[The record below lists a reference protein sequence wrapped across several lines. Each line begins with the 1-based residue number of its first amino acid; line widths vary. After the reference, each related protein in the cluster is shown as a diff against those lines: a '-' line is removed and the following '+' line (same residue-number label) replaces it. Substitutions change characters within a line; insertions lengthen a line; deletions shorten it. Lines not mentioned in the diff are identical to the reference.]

1 MGNERENWIFER
13 ICKFFERICK
23 LWSHDYWLPLQQ
35 NKNYAG
41 QNENC
46 AMLQRGFGRQEE
58 AMRSCNEALQDRKE
72 QCLAKTETVEVR
84 KRNGI
89 VIKR

>member
-1 MGNERENWIFER
+1 MRNERENWIFER

-41 QNENC
+41 QNDYC
-46 AMLQRGFGRQEE
+46 AMQH
-58 AMRSCNEALQDRKE
+58 NEALE
-72 QCLAKTETVEVR
+72 GR
-84 KRNGI
+84 KRNGK
-89 VIKR
+89 VTKKMNIKQNKT

>member
-1 MGNERENWIFER
+1 MKGKTGYFER

-41 QNENC
+41 QNDYC
-46 AMLQRGFGRQEE
+46 AMQQ
-58 AMRSCNEALQDRKE
+58 
-72 QCLAKTETVEVR
+72 
-84 KRNGI
+84 
-89 VIKR
+89 